1 MPTDRTRLRAFR
13 TLLITLCLLPTPWQ
27 TEAAQQALARGPVT
41 IQADQA
47 ELSQQEGL
55 SVYTG
60 NVRLTQGELVITGDR
75 LVVRHSQEGRPLQAR
90 VTGSP
95 ATYDQPTSADSPS
108 VHGQARH
115 IEYNAESDILV
126 LEGSARV
133 TRGRNM
139 VEGAMIRYDR
149 RRHRILATGDG
160 DGRVQIILTPSE
172 HDNGDRA
179 PAQDDRQAPERQ
191 SP

>member
-1 MPTDRTRLRAFR
+1 MPTDRSRLRAIP
-13 TLLITLCLLPTPWQ
+13 TLLIALCLLPAPWQ
-27 TEAAQQALARGPVT
+27 TEAAQQALVRGPVT

-55 SVYTG
+55 SIYIG
-60 NVRLTQGELVITGDR
+60 NVRLTQHELVITGDR
-75 LVVRHSQEGRPLQAR
+75 LVVRHGQEGRPLQAR

-95 ATYDQPTSADSPS
+95 ATYDQPTTADSPS
-108 VHGQARH
+108 VHGQAQR

-149 RRHRILATGDG
+149 RQHRILATGDE

-172 HDNGDRA
+172 QSNGDRA
-179 PAQDDRQAPERQ
+179 PAQDARQTPEQQ